1 MASLNTKSQTKL
13 GHESLHLPKLRTYIN
28 LVYPGENKAYIH
40 KPLTFIQ
47 RKSLAKLRLG
57 VLALRIETGRYEY
70 PKLPEEQRS
79 CLICGQDTVENEIH
93 FLIYCPVYNEKRT
106 ELYNSV
112 DRLDFPTM
120 TDIRKVQYLTSDEN
134 IVKRT
139 AQYIV
144 DSWNIRSKI
153 KNRLNR

>member
-1 MASLNTKSQTKL
+1 MRFPLSSLYSMNRS
-13 GHESLHLPKLRTYIN
+13 
-28 LVYPGENKAYIH
+28 
-40 KPLTFIQ
+40 KPI
-47 RKSLAKLRLG
+47 
-57 VLALRIETGRYEY
+57 V
-70 PKLPEEQRS
+70 
-79 CLICGQDTVENEIH
+79 
-93 FLIYCPVYNEKRT
+93 
-106 ELYNSV
+106 ELYGI
-112 DRLDFPTM
+112 DGELQWDTWEKEALQTERIATHAGGKPTM